1 MFIKY
6 LIYVYFS
13 RMMDPTHRRGNGASF
28 KKFVIRMAEKGCQL
42 ADEAGQETIS
52 IIYDRR
58 GLDYKHI
65 DPVLHNTTRTTF
77 DQLRTFYGTRL
88 GVLYILHANFFFWT
102 FFTLFLKPFLNLLSS
117 HSHKIQLVNDVR
129 GLLPYF
135 DEDQMFLIDENEDG
149 TTAIPTVEGKNSI
162 SQSATFESDPV
173 KRVDR
178 ITR

>member
-1 MFIKY
+1 
-6 LIYVYFS
+6 
-13 RMMDPTHRRGNGASF
+13 MDPTHRRGNGASF
-28 KKFVIRMAEKGCQL
+28 KKFVIRMVEQGCQL

-65 DPVLHNTTRTTF
+65 DPVLHNTMRTTF

-88 GVLYILHANFFFWT
+88 GVLYILHANWFFWS
-102 FFTLFLKPFLNLLSS
+102 FFMVILKPSLNLLSS
-117 HSHKIQLVNDVR
+117 YSHKIQLVQDVR

-135 DEDQMFLIDENEDG
+135 DEDQIFLIDENEDG
-149 TTAIPTVEGKNSI
+149 TSVNPLEEQEGDINP
-162 SQSATFESDPV
+162 QSMTFESDPV
-173 KRVDR
+173 KHIDK